1 MQQIFKIL
9 SFDGNIA
16 ITVDPLINEPYLN
29 V

>member
-1 MQQIFKIL
+1 MQQNFKIL